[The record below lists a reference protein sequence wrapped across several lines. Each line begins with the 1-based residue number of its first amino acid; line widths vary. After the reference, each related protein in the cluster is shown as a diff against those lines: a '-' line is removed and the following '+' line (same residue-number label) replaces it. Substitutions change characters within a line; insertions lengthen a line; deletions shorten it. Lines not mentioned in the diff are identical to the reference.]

1 MHRADRENPRI
12 FSSGP
17 LSRLG
22 RHTPEGYEGHTQRPL
37 AVQGPGFEVTLSCA
51 VPQLR
56 HLTPLIS
63 SGLVHSVEVVLALA
77 CWASSRLLGAP
88 PPAGPATPRLA
99 PPAGPAGPGE
109 GVGGGAHRRRP
120 HGIVVGTGRDRV
132 CETLSAKPDTCNAR
146 GVRPRYQDD
155 VITVTATIP
164 PLLAKNPLV

>member
-22 RHTPEGYEGHTQRPL
+22 RHAPEGSEGHTQRPL

-56 HLTPLIS
+56 HWTPLIS

-77 CWASSRLLGAP
+77 CWASSRLQGAP
-88 PPAGPATPRLA
+88 PPRTQCRRLIV
-99 PPAGPAGPGE
+99 PLRPGRGRGSGE
-109 GVGGGAHRRRP
+109 GHTDAAL
-120 HGIVVGTGRDRV
+120 TGSSWGLA
-132 CETLSAKPDTCNAR
+132 ETACVKP
-146 GVRPRYQDD
+146 
-155 VITVTATIP
+155 
-164 PLLAKNPLV
+164 

>member
-12 FSSGP
+12 FSSGL

-77 CWASSRLLGAP
+77 CWASSRLQGAP
-88 PPAGPATPRLA
+88 PPRTQCRRLIVPLRPGRLPVRAGPGR
-99 PPAGPAGPGE
+99 GRGPGE
-109 GVGGGAHRRRP
+109 GHTDAAL
-120 HGIVVGTGRDRV
+120 TGSSWGLA
-132 CETLSAKPDTCNAR
+132 ETACVKP
-146 GVRPRYQDD
+146 
-155 VITVTATIP
+155 
-164 PLLAKNPLV
+164 

>member
-22 RHTPEGYEGHTQRPL
+22 RHAPEGYEGHTQRPL

-77 CWASSRLLGAP
+77 CWASSRLQGAP
-88 PPAGPATPRLA
+88 PPPRT
-99 PPAGPAGPGE
+99 PAGSPCGPGRGRGSGE
-109 GVGGGAHRRRP
+109 GHTDAAL
-120 HGIVVGTGRDRV
+120 TGSSWGLA
-132 CETLSAKPDTCNAR
+132 ETACVKP
-146 GVRPRYQDD
+146 
-155 VITVTATIP
+155 
-164 PLLAKNPLV
+164 